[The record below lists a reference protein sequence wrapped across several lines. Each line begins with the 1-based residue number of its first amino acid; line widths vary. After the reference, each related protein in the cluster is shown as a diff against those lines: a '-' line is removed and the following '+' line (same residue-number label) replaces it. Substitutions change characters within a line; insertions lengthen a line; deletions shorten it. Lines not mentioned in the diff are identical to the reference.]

1 MRPTSRPTERAS
13 TRRPHRL
20 ISALVAATV
29 IGGSL
34 AGCADGDD
42 SPQNTTSAG
51 SSATSAGAGGAA
63 CTPATSKEG
72 LKLPAKE
79 CAQGKTFDASMETDQ
94 GTVKFELYGD
104 KAPQTV
110 ASFIQLSGAYYADTS
125 CHRLVPDF
133 VLQCGDPTG
142 TGQGGP
148 GYTYGLEN
156 APADDQYPRG
166 TLAMARQGNKGDSN
180 GGQFFVTL
188 KDVPIPSD
196 NAGGYTIFGK
206 VVSGMDVV
214 DKVAAGGVGADGT
227 APKTPVTIKKITVTE
242 KKA

>member
-1 MRPTSRPTERAS
+1 M
-13 TRRPHRL
+13 
-20 ISALVAATV
+20 
-29 IGGSL
+29 
-34 AGCADGDD
+34 D
-42 SPQNTTSAG
+42 TT
-51 SSATSAGAGGAA
+51 
-63 CTPATSKEG
+63 
-72 LKLPAKE
+72 
-79 CAQGKTFDASMETDQ
+79 Q
-94 GTVKFELYGD
+94 GTVTFELFGD

-110 ASFIQLSGAYYADTS
+110 SSFIQLSGAYYANTS
-125 CHRLVPDF
+125 CHRLVPKF

-156 APADDQYPRG
+156 TPPSNTYPRG
-166 TLAMARQGNKGDSN
+166 TLAMARQGNNGDSN

-188 KDVPIPSD
+188 QNVPIPADS
-196 NAGGYTIFGK
+196 AGGYTIFGK

-227 APKTPVTIKKITVTE
+227 APKTAITIKKITVTE

>member
-1 MRPTSRPTERAS
+1 MEPSPVRSTSNRVLATLA
-13 TRRPHRL
+13 
-20 ISALVAATV
+20 AATV
-29 IGGSL
+29 LGSSL
-34 AGCADGDD
+34 AACADGEN
-42 SPQNTTSAG
+42 SPQNSKAISSSRASSAG
-51 SSATSAGAGGAA
+51 QAGGD
-63 CTPATSKEG
+63 CTPATSRDG
-72 LKLPAKE
+72 LSLPDKS
-79 CAQGKTFDASMETDQ
+79 CAQGKTFQAVVDTSQ
-94 GTVKFELYGD
+94 GEFTLELDGT

-110 ASFIQLSGAYYADTS
+110 ASFIQLSGAYYANTS

-142 TGQGGP
+142 TGTGGP

-156 APADDQYPRG
+156 APKDDQYPRG
-166 TLAMARQGNKGDSN
+166 TLAMARQGNNGDSN

-196 NAGGYTIFGK
+196 SAGGYTIFGK
-206 VVSGMDVV
+206 VLSGMDVM
-214 DKVAAGGVGADGT
+214 DRVAAGGVAEDGT